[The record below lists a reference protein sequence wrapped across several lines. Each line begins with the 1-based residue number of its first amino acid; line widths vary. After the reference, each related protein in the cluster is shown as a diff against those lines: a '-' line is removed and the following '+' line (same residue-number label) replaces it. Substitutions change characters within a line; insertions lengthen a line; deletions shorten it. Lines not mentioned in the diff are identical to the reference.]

1 MKHSVDIQLRF
12 NDTDAL
18 GHVNNSTYFSFYDL
32 GKSEYFRTVRGS
44 SIFEQDIDIVVAHA
58 EVDFIEPVFLT
69 DQIAVQTEV
78 NRMGNKSFSLQ
89 QQIIDLKTN
98 NIKCKCTTVMVGY
111 DFHAKRTIPISEQW
125 RKCIAEYE
133 ARPDFLTIEEK

>member
-1 MKHSVDIQLRF
+1 MKHTVPIQLRF

-44 SIFEQDIDIVVAHA
+44 SIFEHEIDIVVAHA

-69 DQIAVQTEV
+69 DEIAVQTKV
-78 NRMGNKSFSLQ
+78 SHIGTKSFSLE
-89 QQIIDLKTN
+89 QQILDLHSGS
-98 NIKCKCTTVMVGY
+98 IKCKCTTIMVGY
-111 DFHAKRTIPISEQW
+111 DFKNKRTIPISKEW
-125 RKCIAEYE
+125 RRCIGKYE
-133 ARPDFLTIEEK
+133 ERPDFLV